1 MRKLILA
8 TQNQGKIAEFER
20 LLAEHASD
28 IKVLGLADFP
38 DMPDVAETG
47 TTLSENAF
55 LKARAISKFA
65 NLPALADDSGLFVDY
80 LDGAPGV
87 YSARYGGYNGD
98 DAKQR
103 DLINI
108 DKLLTELQ
116 GVPSEKRSAQF
127 KCIVAFVNPQ
137 TNFEHEE
144 LGELKGQIT
153 LMPAG
158 NEGFGYDPIFV
169 PINFEQTLA
178 ELGAGVKDRISH
190 RGQAMRAMATILNNH
205 L

>member
-8 TQNQGKIAEFER
+8 TQNLGKIAEFER
-20 LLAEHASD
+20 LLTEHAKD
-28 IKVLGLADFP
+28 IKILGLADFP

-47 TTLSENAF
+47 ATLSENAF
-55 LKARAISKFA
+55 LKARAISNFT

-87 YSARYGGYNGD
+87 YSARYSGYDGD

-103 DLINI
+103 DLLNIN
-108 DKLLTELQ
+108 KLLTELQ
-116 GVPSEKRSAQF
+116 GVPSENRSAQF
-127 KCIVAFVNPQ
+127 RCVVAFVNPPA
-137 TNFEHEE
+137 NFEHEE

-153 LMPAG
+153 SVPAG
-158 NEGFGYDPIFV
+158 DEGFGYDPIFV

-178 ELGAGVKDRISH
+178 ELGARVKDRISH
-190 RGQAMRAMATILNNH
+190 RGQAMGAMAKILNNH

>member
-1 MRKLILA
+1 
-8 TQNQGKIAEFER
+8 
-20 LLAEHASD
+20 
-28 IKVLGLADFP
+28 
-38 DMPDVAETG
+38 
-47 TTLSENAF
+47 
-55 LKARAISKFA
+55 
-65 NLPALADDSGLFVDY
+65 
-80 LDGAPGV
+80 
-87 YSARYGGYNGD
+87 
-98 DAKQR
+98 
-103 DLINI
+103 LINI